1 MKKITITL
9 LSFLLATQAFAHEGH
24 SHQNPNITPFHDA
37 TEVNDGYKY
46 SKLAK
51 QVAWQEFKAKYDSW
65 GAFFDRRTHLPHRAL
80 GKPIMVLPG
89 INNVEMKAK
98 AFLQNEFKG
107 FNLPIDELVMTRNV
121 NDGKYIN
128 VDFKQI
134 HEGKEVLWSR
144 VTIRFTQKMEIIL
157 FGIDMHRNIPN
168 VTPVLQS
175 HQAIVSAENAIATQV
190 ISSEVSNDLVWFPFP
205 NGNQY
210 EYKLAYKV
218 TVNTQDDETTP
229 GKYVTY
235 IDASNGEVLY
245 RQNKVVNV
253 GFTVQADAYPTN
265 LFAPSAM
272 LPLKN
277 LLVKV
282 TGNSTS
288 YYTDLNGFVNL
299 PGASTVNADLT
310 LSGKYVRIATGA
322 SGTVSP
328 VTQATNISNNATV
341 SFPLSN
347 PNAGIQHMT
356 CYYHANEVHDFMKT
370 KIPQFVAM
378 DDPMLT
384 RVDRTDGNCNAFY
397 NGSSINFYTTSNGC
411 NALSMVN
418 SVVYHEYG
426 HGITNEFWA
435 DQGTIFEN
443 GGMGEGYSDVWA
455 MSITK
460 NPIVGQGFNVNAP
473 NSFIRRY
480 DQAPKVYPANLVGQV
495 HADGEIIA
503 GAWWSV
509 AGFMGGNL
517 STAIDTM
524 SQIFAESH
532 YGLANGPDGT
542 EGQVY
547 HDILL
552 DALEYDDDNNNIF
565 DGTPH
570 FQAIVK
576 GFARHGIYL
585 LNQSEIEH
593 EGNITTQLTNS
604 IPISA
609 VAITE
614 FKPFLGDVKMFVRK
628 RGTTALDS
636 VLMVKTNDTIF
647 NGNFTPTNASAGDIY
662 EYYFMLYDD
671 ANIPNIDAPLQGKF
685 SVGFSQRNLPFYI
698 LYGYKP
704 VFTENFDAIAPS
716 TANWQFGLSTDPVT
730 LTSKGKWDVGT
741 PISSKTIE
749 GEVVQTGMD
758 HTSGTGKCAF
768 TGNASSATAQ
778 PTAADVDG
786 GRTTLI
792 TQEFDLTPYNK
803 PVVSYWRW
811 FTNSQGNSPR
821 KDNWQTWVSYN
832 NGVNWTSLERSYQPD
847 VSWRRQII
855 VPSQGSATI
864 KLRFVALDSI
874 DAVNTT
880 GSLVEAAVDDIQIFD
895 IDTSPLGL
903 LNQQGLEAAV
913 FPNPANRNVTVLTQ
927 DQGELTYELV
937 NTVGAKI
944 QQGSQL
950 TNGNMQIQL
959 QNITSGLY
967 FLRVELNGKKYIQKL
982 NIVQ

>member
-51 QVAWQEFKAKYDSW
+51 QVAWQEFKAKYESW
-65 GAFFDRRTHLPHRAL
+65 GAFFDRRTYLPHRAL

-175 HQAIVSAENAIATQV
+175 HQAIVSAENAITTQV

-205 NGNQY
+205 NGNEY

-282 TGNSTS
+282 TGNATS

-310 LSGKYVRIATGA
+310 LSGKYVRIVTGA

-411 NALSMVN
+411 I
-418 SVVYHEYG
+418 H
-426 HGITNEFWA
+426 
-435 DQGTIFEN
+435 
-443 GGMGEGYSDVWA
+443 
-455 MSITK
+455 
-460 NPIVGQGFNVNAP
+460 
-473 NSFIRRY
+473 
-480 DQAPKVYPANLVGQV
+480 
-495 HADGEIIA
+495 
-503 GAWWSV
+503 
-509 AGFMGGNL
+509 
-517 STAIDTM
+517 
-524 SQIFAESH
+524 
-532 YGLANGPDGT
+532 
-542 EGQVY
+542 
-547 HDILL
+547 
-552 DALEYDDDNNNIF
+552 
-565 DGTPH
+565 
-570 FQAIVK
+570 
-576 GFARHGIYL
+576 
-585 LNQSEIEH
+585 
-593 EGNITTQLTNS
+593 
-604 IPISA
+604 
-609 VAITE
+609 
-614 FKPFLGDVKMFVRK
+614 
-628 RGTTALDS
+628 
-636 VLMVKTNDTIF
+636 
-647 NGNFTPTNASAGDIY
+647 
-662 EYYFMLYDD
+662 
-671 ANIPNIDAPLQGKF
+671 GKF
-685 SVGFSQRNLPFYI
+685 G
-698 LYGYKP
+698 
-704 VFTENFDAIAPS
+704 
-716 TANWQFGLSTDPVT
+716 
-730 LTSKGKWDVGT
+730 
-741 PISSKTIE
+741 
-749 GEVVQTGMD
+749 
-758 HTSGTGKCAF
+758 C
-768 TGNASSATAQ
+768 
-778 PTAADVDG
+778 
-786 GRTTLI
+786 
-792 TQEFDLTPYNK
+792 
-803 PVVSYWRW
+803 VS
-811 FTNSQGNSPR
+811 
-821 KDNWQTWVSYN
+821 
-832 NGVNWTSLERSYQPD
+832 
-847 VSWRRQII
+847 
-855 VPSQGSATI
+855 
-864 KLRFVALDSI
+864 
-874 DAVNTT
+874 
-880 GSLVEAAVDDIQIFD
+880 
-895 IDTSPLGL
+895 
-903 LNQQGLEAAV
+903 
-913 FPNPANRNVTVLTQ
+913 
-927 DQGELTYELV
+927 
-937 NTVGAKI
+937 
-944 QQGSQL
+944 
-950 TNGNMQIQL
+950 
-959 QNITSGLY
+959 
-967 FLRVELNGKKYIQKL
+967 
-982 NIVQ
+982 